1 MWIQSAI
8 LWINASFNF
17 HWYEEESSR
26 KIFKPIKYKL
36 TKKKAIKLERV
47 KLNIKKMDPNISW
60 R

>member
-1 MWIQSAI
+1 MN
-8 LWINASFNF
+8 LVYNLMDASFNF

-47 KLNIKKMDPNISW
+47 KLNINKNGP
-60 R
+60 